1 MPCLLCPFFDTLPE
15 KHLGIFPEGQCELFL
30 RMALMRELRRALG
43 LMWQIRYWKDL
54 TIVWRIPAEGGG
66 YYPVR

>member
-1 MPCLLCPFFDTLPE
+1 MPFLFDTLEE
-15 KHLGIFPEGQCELFL
+15 KHLGIFPEGHCALFL

-66 YYPVR
+66 YYSVR